1 MEGLKKLKGLKLSK
15 LREGSES
22 MWQAADQA
30 YRFGYA
36 KFDAVI
42 ESETGGCC
50 PFAFEVS
57 RLLLACSHTLDRRS
71 LSVVSVVGSL

>member
-42 ESETGGCC
+42 ESETDGCF
-50 PFAFEVS
+50 PFAFEVPS
-57 RLLLACSHTLDRRS
+57 IARLQTRT
-71 LSVVSVVGSL
+71 GSLF